1 MKPVEFKEQN
11 TVFGEGQK
19 EYLPLPAY
27 LDGGPYGHV
36 VSCWKLSIKERLL
49 VLLYGRVW
57 LSQMCFHKPLQ
68 PQLVVA
74 DKYEIF
80 NKPKQRGFKGAW
92 KWLCRGFKG
101 ALRKIFLFK
110 WINLK

>member
-11 TVFGEGQK
+11 AVFGEGQK

-27 LDGGPYGHV
+27 LDEGPYGHV
-36 VSCWKLSIKERLL
+36 VSCWKLSIKERLR

-68 PQLVVA
+68 PQLVMA

-80 NKPKQRGFKGAW
+80 NKPKRRGFKGAC
-92 KWLCRGFKG
+92 KDLLRGFEG
-101 ALRKIFLFK
+101 ALKKLFLL
-110 WINLK
+110 ISEII